1 MVFLK
6 THTHSL
12 SLTHTEGGSG
22 KGERDGERERE
33 RNLGGALREG
43 YSFSSCLFMDYNLRQ
58 IVKTDM
64 DDQSEL
70 P

>member
-22 KGERDGERERE
+22 KGERERE
-33 RNLGGALREG
+33 RNLGGAIREG

-58 IVKTDM
+58 IIKKDM
-64 DDQSEL
+64 DDHSEL